1 MLKQLFFDYDQSGRR
16 LSIHQLT
23 ATSWRMERTMFCLVH
38 SAYQTL
44 ILYLTSVSETIRK
57 PPLVKA
63 QTAFKKNNNKL
74 NMAKNDFQYGGWNY
88 YTLVVARS
96 SHWFRQV
103 TAPCNVALES

>member
-16 LSIHQLT
+16 PLHSPTHCDELANGEDDVLS
-23 ATSWRMERTMFCLVH
+23 

-63 QTAFKKNNNKL
+63 QTAFKK
-74 NMAKNDFQYGGWNY
+74 
-88 YTLVVARS
+88 
-96 SHWFRQV
+96 
-103 TAPCNVALES
+103 